1 MMRISRRD
9 GWLYYL
15 TGIIVSL
22 LLISG
27 LIYILTGDIE
37 KAEPEEPGQKSDG
50 MEAEKGR
57 RKKYDKIRVVIMT
70 GGFEHIVHNQAE
82 FEAENGL
89 VITYGDE
96 TKEYAGGETFRME
109 PDSEMFQ
116 DGTVIISAKE
126 ANDKITIS
134 SLKRGYG
141 EPYYRGTL
149 ELYTTAEGIV
159 IVNELPLEEYLYAV
173 VPSEMPAS
181 YEQEALKVQ
190 AVCARS
196 YAYCQMEDLGY
207 PEYDAHV
214 DDSVSYQVYGNSE
227 ENETTVAAVDD
238 TKGEKL
244 VYNGNVVKAYYFS
257 TSCGTTTGIDAW
269 GTEESEDNAYLQ
281 SVEVSSE
288 DGYYEEDLAW
298 FQWEAVIPEKTMSNL
313 VGLNAGKD
321 IGTLVSLEVTER
333 GSGGIA
339 LKVTAKGTK
348 GRVTVE
354 TENKIRT
361 FLGGSGYRITKTD
374 NTVVDSGKLLPS
386 AFITI
391 TKKDGNYMIR
401 GGGYGHGIGMSQN
414 GANEMAKQGMK
425 YEEILKLFYQEVEIA
440 AQ

>member
-1 MMRISRRD
+1 MRIRRRD

-22 LLISG
+22 LLILG

-37 KAEPEEPGQKSDG
+37 KAEPDEHGQESEE
-50 MEAEKGR
+50 MEAEK
-57 RKKYDKIRVVIMT
+57 KKTKNYDKIRVVIMT
-70 GGFEHIVHNQAE
+70 SGFEHIVHNQVKI
-82 FEAENGL
+82 EAKSGL

-96 TKEYAGGETFRME
+96 TKEYSRGEIFSIE

-116 DGTVIISAKE
+116 DGTVIISTKE

-141 EPYYRGTL
+141 EPYYRGTM

-196 YAYCQMEDLGY
+196 YAYCQIEDLGY

-227 ENETTVAAVDD
+227 ENEKTVAAVDD
-238 TKGEKL
+238 TEGEKL
-244 VYNGNVVKAYYFS
+244 IYNGNVVKAYYFS

-288 DGYYEEDLAW
+288 DGYYEEELAW
-298 FQWEAVIPEKTMSNL
+298 FEWEAVIPEETISNL

-321 IGTLVSLEVTER
+321 IGTLTSLEVTKR
-333 GSGGIA
+333 GSGGVA
-339 LKVTAKGTK
+339 LKVTATGTK
-348 GRVTVE
+348 GSVTVE

-361 FLGGSGYRITKTD
+361 FLGGSGYTITKAD
-374 NTVVDSGKLLPS
+374 GTVVESGKLLPS

-391 TKKDGNYMIR
+391 TQKDGNYIIS

-414 GANEMAKQGMK
+414 GANEMAKEGMEYK
-425 YEEILKLFYQEVEIA
+425 EILKLFYQGVEIA
-440 AQ
+440 AE